1 MENKDYGSIVGNSS
15 APYLNSL
22 ISQYGL
28 ATNYDAVSHPSEP
41 NYLALF
47 SGSTQGVRDD
57 GIYNLSAT
65 NLGDQLEAKGK
76 TWRVFA
82 ENVPPGCYAGSPASG
97 GGDGPGNLARQ
108 HEPA

>member
-1 MENKDYGSIVGNSS
+1 MENKEYGSIVGNSS

-47 SGSTQGVRDD
+47 SGSTQGITDDADYYFSGTTRRARFCPAARRWPGRFADMWVMVKPGILITAVRR
-57 GIYNLSAT
+57 LMV
-65 NLGDQLEAKGK
+65 E
-76 TWRVFA
+76 
-82 ENVPPGCYAGSPASG
+82 
-97 GGDGPGNLARQ
+97 
-108 HEPA
+108 